1 MDSYIGQNKL
11 ATYLHPGPTGP
22 FLELKSEPTKPP
34 SPITSALLRHNPSL
48 IDLCTFNSLC
58 ERLMENSSSSSPSP
72 SSSHSSYKPLVNP
85 TELNFLLPPVTKLDC
100 TEHSPVTS
108 IKSINPPETPA
119 SPITSVGE
127 CSPNVS
133 SYSSTPYASPK
144 QELDDQSD
152 SPLVESNMKVCSIIQ
167 DNHQQLNS
175 TSKTGNCETAGKI
188 RHFVFH
194 NNNNKNSFLK
204 ILRLKKNRR
213 RSQILVE
220 IHFHSNPNPNQSKQ
234 HLIEVR

>member
-58 ERLMENSSSSSPSP
+58 ERLMENSSP
-72 SSSHSSYKPLVNP
+72 SSSSSHHHHHHSSYKPLVNP
-85 TELNFLLPPVTKLDC
+85 TELNFFLPPVTKLDC
-100 TEHSPVTS
+100 SEHSPVTS
-108 IKSINPPETPA
+108 IKSIIPPETPA

-144 QELDDQSD
+144 QELEDQSD
-152 SPLVESNMKVCSIIQ
+152 SSLVESNMKICSVIQ
-167 DNHQQLNS
+167 DNRQQFNS
-175 TSKTGNCETAGKI
+175 TSKTGNCEITGKI
-188 RHFVFH
+188 
-194 NNNNKNSFLK
+194 
-204 ILRLKKNRR
+204 
-213 RSQILVE
+213 
-220 IHFHSNPNPNQSKQ
+220 
-234 HLIEVR
+234 